1 MTRRLEFTI
10 IAGPNGAGKSKLGP
24 FYSSVKAFDGDQ
36 LAMKLRKEHP
46 DRKDS
51 WLEGTVISTLM
62 KEKDEAILLK
72 KNYAFE
78 TNFSSDLPVNLIK
91 DFKNA
96 NYKICLIY
104 FGLSHIIDSS
114 TRVDQRHILGGHN
127 VNQDVIEYNFTEGIK
142 RVRASLPLFENIL
155 FIDGTSDFGDIVAIH
170 IEKSGKH
177 QITDHPA
184 EWFDKYF
191 KEAFDALVDGE
202 EE

>member
-46 DRKDS
+46 DWKDS
-51 WLEGTVISTLM
+51 WIEGTVISTLM

-91 DFKNA
+91 DFIKVHIFLTTCN
-96 NYKICLIY
+96 NY
-104 FGLSHIIDSS
+104 
-114 TRVDQRHILGGHN
+114 
-127 VNQDVIEYNFTEGIK
+127 IK
-142 RVRASLPLFENIL
+142 RLDTIFLELSSYPCI
-155 FIDGTSDFGDIVAIH
+155 
-170 IEKSGKH
+170 KSM
-177 QITDHPA
+177 
-184 EWFDKYF
+184 F
-191 KEAFDALVDGE
+191 L
-202 EE
+202 

>member
-36 LAMKLRKEHP
+36 LAMKLHKEHP
-46 DRKDS
+46 DWKDS
-51 WLEGTVISTLM
+51 WVEGTVISTLM

-104 FGLSHIIDSS
+104 FRSISYYRLLHSC
-114 TRVDQRHILGGHN
+114 
-127 VNQDVIEYNFTEGIK
+127 
-142 RVRASLPLFENIL
+142 
-155 FIDGTSDFGDIVAIH
+155 
-170 IEKSGKH
+170 
-177 QITDHPA
+177 
-184 EWFDKYF
+184 
-191 KEAFDALVDGE
+191 
-202 EE
+202 

>member
-1 MTRRLEFTI
+1 MKRRPEFTI
-10 IAGPNGAGKSKLGP
+10 IAGPNGASKSRLGI
-24 FYSSVKAFDGDQ
+24 FYSTVKAFDGDL
-36 LAMKLRKEHP
+36 LAMSLRNEHP
-46 DRKDS
+46 DWIERWID
-51 WLEGTVISTLM
+51 GTVISTLM
-62 KEKDEAILLK
+62 KEKEEAISQN
-72 KNYAFE
+72 KNFAFE
-78 TNFSSDLPVNLIK
+78 TNFSTDLPVNLVQ
-91 DFKNA
+91 DFKDA
-96 NYKICLIY
+96 GYKISLIF
-104 FGLSHIIDSS
+104 FGLSSKEDSLS
-114 TRVDQRHILGGHN
+114 RVIQRYTMGGHN

-202 EE
+202 EK

>member
-10 IAGPNGAGKSKLGP
+10 ITGPNGAGKSKLGP

-46 DRKDS
+46 DWKDS
-51 WLEGTVISTLM
+51 WIEGTVISTLM
-62 KEKDEAILLK
+62 KDI
-72 KNYAFE
+72 
-78 TNFSSDLPVNLIK
+78 
-91 DFKNA
+91 KNA

-191 KEAFDALVDGE
+191 KEAFDALVDG
-202 EE
+202 

>member
-46 DRKDS
+46 DWKDS
-51 WLEGTVISTLM
+51 WVEGTVISTLM

-91 DFKNA
+91 DFIK
-96 NYKICLIY
+96 
-104 FGLSHIIDSS
+104 
-114 TRVDQRHILGGHN
+114 VHILLTTCN
-127 VNQDVIEYNFTEGIK
+127 NYIK
-142 RVRASLPLFENIL
+142 RLDTVFLELSSYPCI
-155 FIDGTSDFGDIVAIH
+155 
-170 IEKSGKH
+170 KSM
-177 QITDHPA
+177 
-184 EWFDKYF
+184 F
-191 KEAFDALVDGE
+191 L
-202 EE
+202 